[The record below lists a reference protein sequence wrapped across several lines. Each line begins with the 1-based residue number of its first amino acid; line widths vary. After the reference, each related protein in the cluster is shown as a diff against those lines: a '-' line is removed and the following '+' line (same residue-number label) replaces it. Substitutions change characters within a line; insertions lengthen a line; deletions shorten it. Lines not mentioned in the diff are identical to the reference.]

1 MTERKNTATLLLVGV
16 TVVALYVCYLL
27 FRPYVTP
34 ILFASVI
41 AIVFYPLHKGIQ
53 RVFRNRNIGALAST
67 VVTLVLTVVPLTF
80 LLLAISHELT
90 DLYRSLATKSADAGG
105 VIAYL
110 LHGSE
115 KVVSWAG
122 RQFPLP
128 SIDLQGILLR
138 RLEGASASLVRFGAS
153 LVSNAFSFIV
163 NAAIAL
169 IILFFLFRDGEMGL
183 SKIMTA
189 LPLPE
194 NRLLELRAR
203 VSSTVMANF
212 YGGVAVGALQGTLT
226 GISFWA
232 LGLDSP
238 VLWGVT
244 TGLFSIVP
252 FVGSAIVW
260 VPAAIVLLLTGHFVK
275 ATILLALGVA
285 VIGTI
290 DNIVRPL
297 IVHKSLRLH
306 AVFVFFAL
314 LGGVQL
320 FGVLG
325 LFVGP
330 VIVSVTAALLMMLR
344 EDLAS
349 RNHPESPAE
358 PTAIHAAARSERIW

>member
-1 MTERKNTATLLLVGV
+1 MTGRKNTATLLLVGV

-53 RVFRNRNIGALAST
+53 RVFRSRNIAALVST

-105 VIAYL
+105 VIDYL
-110 LHGSE
+110 IQGSE
-115 KVVSWAG
+115 KMVSWAG
-122 RQFPLP
+122 RHVRLP

-138 RLEGASASLVRFGAS
+138 RLEGASAWLVRFGAS
-153 LVSNAFSFIV
+153 LISNAFSFV
-163 NAAIAL
+163 ANAVVAL
-169 IILFFLFRDGEMGL
+169 VILFFLFRDGETGTF
-183 SKIMTA
+183 KIMAA
-189 LPLPE
+189 LPFPE
-194 NRLLELRAR
+194 DRLSEMRAHI
-203 VSSTVMANF
+203 SSTVVANF

-238 VLWGVT
+238 VLWGVV
-244 TGLFSIVP
+244 TGFFSLVP
-252 FVGSAIVW
+252 VVGSAMVW
-260 VPAAIVLLLTGHFVK
+260 APASVVLLLTGHSIK
-275 ATILLALGVA
+275 AIILLALGVA

-290 DNIVRPL
+290 DNVVRPL
-297 IVHKSLRLH
+297 IIGRRVRLH

-330 VIVSVTAALLMMLR
+330 VILSITAALLMMLR

-349 RNHPESPAE
+349 RNHPEAPAE
-358 PTAIHAAARSERIW
+358 PSAVHAAARSESSR